1 MSAAGGRVLPAIG
14 AEARRKQR
22 NPVLPARLSAR
33 LSLVSRV
40 SCLVGSW
47 LLRALCLCRSGVSCE
62 RASPAGHGWPR
73 GMGTDGRLADARNFR
88 RWAVPPE
95 NPPDSRGFIGVASRE
110 LPPNGEEP
118 FFSPPGLE
126 NLSAQGPP
134 PAPRPPHPPPGE
146 PVPAPGNAARHCP
159 CGAEVHAM

>member
-40 SCLVGSW
+40 LCLVGSW
-47 LLRALCLCRSGVSCE
+47 LLRALCLWRSGGSCE
-62 RASPAGHGWPR
+62 RASPPGHGWAR
-73 GMGTDGRLADARNFR
+73 GMGTVGRLADARNFR

-95 NPPDSRGFIGVASRE
+95 NPRTLRIAGDSS
-110 LPPNGEEP
+110 
-118 FFSPPGLE
+118 S
-126 NLSAQGPP
+126 
-134 PAPRPPHPPPGE
+134 
-146 PVPAPGNAARHCP
+146 
-159 CGAEVHAM
+159 